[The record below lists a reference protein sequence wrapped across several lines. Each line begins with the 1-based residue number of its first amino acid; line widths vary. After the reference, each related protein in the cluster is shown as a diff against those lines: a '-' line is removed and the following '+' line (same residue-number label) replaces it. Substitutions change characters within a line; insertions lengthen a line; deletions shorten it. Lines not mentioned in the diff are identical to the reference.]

1 MTDQNPI
8 LTFLSTKT
16 GISGAIIAFALPLV
30 VGFVTEA
37 IVKKKAYNNGWDDA
51 QAAFIDG
58 TAEINGKI
66 VSIITDA
73 EKQAIKD
80 NARIQGETQGF
91 QEAQFQFT
99 ETLRGIHARHSQTI
113 LILSNRDHSPEE
125 IAWRNVELPDDVR
138 LRLSSIIATRE
149 DSDSKSRLSESRDR
163 TELVGDKPTIYNW
176 PSPDERIP

>member
-1 MTDQNPI
+1 MKDQNPI
-8 LTFLSTKT
+8 VTFLSTKT
-16 GISGAIIAFALPLV
+16 GISGAVIAFIMPLV

-37 IVKKKAYNNGWDDA
+37 IVKKKAYNNGWDEA
-51 QAAFIDG
+51 QLAFIDG
-58 TAEINGKI
+58 TAEVNGKI
-66 VSIITDA
+66 VSIITEA

-113 LILSNRDHSPEE
+113 LNLSNRDHSPEE

-138 LRLSSIIATRE
+138 LRLSSVIAARK
-149 DSDSKSRLSESRDR
+149 DSDSESRLPESRNR
-163 TELVGDKPTIYNW
+163 TELAGDKPTVYNW
-176 PSPDERIP
+176 PSQDERIP